1 MLPIFFGD
9 YGHGYM
15 GIRLSKGEIHMA
27 EFASKGVAGSG
38 LGLGIAGTALG
49 LLNGGLGN
57 LLGGFG
63 SGVCSDNMPISR
75 YELEMENKIV
85 GKDSE
90 IAILKSEKYT
100 DEKIIEA
107 YKDITGQ
114 LNAFK
119 AEQSAIN
126 MQQAVYNATNTS
138 TIACLQGQVAQLQAL
153 TKLVVPITSVCPEP
167 MAAKNSWAAPTTGST
182 PAA

>member
-1 MLPIFFGD
+1 M
-9 YGHGYM
+9 
-15 GIRLSKGEIHMA
+15 
-27 EFASKGVAGSG
+27 EFASKGTAGAG

-57 LLGGFG
+57 LFG
-63 SGVCSDNMPISR
+63 TGACSDNQAITR

-85 GKDSE
+85 SKDSE
-90 IAILKSEKYT
+90 IALLKSEKYT

-126 MQQAVYNATNTS
+126 TQQAVYNATNTGAIS
-138 TIACLQGQVAQLQAL
+138 CLQGQVAQLQSL
-153 TKLVVPITSVCPEP
+153 TKLIVPITSVCPEP
-167 MAAKNSWAAPTTGST
+167 MAAKNSWAAPTAT